1 MFISQVVIE
10 NFRTFG
16 SNADALRLP
25 LNRGVTAII
34 GENDCGKTALID
46 ALRLLLGSRDQESL
60 RLDELDFHLS
70 SGGARAKQFK
80 LQCKLSALTQSDR
93 AAFVE
98 HLSYETTGGK
108 VEPVLYV
115 NFIAT
120 FEGGGTALRKYHTTE
135 VRSGVDAEGPPFDQQ
150 ARLLLNATYLRP
162 LRDAERAMA
171 AGRGSRLSQILQHTN
186 DVRSAGVAFD
196 PAIGIGGAENLSIVG
211 IADLTNKLLNDHQG
225 VQAAQDRLNRS
236 YLQRLSFVGRDLK
249 GGISVGSSGA
259 DESIRLRQVLEK
271 LELELKDD
279 VGGRSRS
286 GLGSNNL
293 LFMAC
298 ELLLLGSDTEG
309 FPILLIEEPEAHLH
323 PQRQLRLA
331 RFLMDHAGEKRAD
344 GQSVQVIVTT
354 HSPNLA
360 SVFPLQN
367 IVLMKDAR
375 AFSLAPPHTALDA
388 NDYAFLER
396 FLDVTKANL
405 FFARGVL
412 IVEGDSE
419 NLILPELAALI
430 GRDFTANGVSVVNVG
445 STGLGRYARIFVR
458 ANPTT
463 DGEIDIPV
471 ACVADLDVMP
481 NDQAP
486 YICGKLKEN
495 EAIPPVANRKWR
507 VVSDFD
513 PAGLE
518 TKRTNI
524 KSRASGQR
532 VDTFVSNEWTLE
544 YDLARSGLQKE
555 LFLAIQLTLVDDKL
569 RGGSKTARAELR
581 RAQKAWKVLVAAGH
595 SAQDLASHI
604 YSPLA
609 KKQASKAIA
618 AQYFA
623 QLLASR
629 RRSKGAGAHWD
640 QALPAYLRLAIEH
653 VTQASPAIEEIADV
667 AEAAE

>member
-1 MFISQVVIE
+1 MYISQVIIE
-10 NFRTFG
+10 NFRIFG
-16 SNADALRLP
+16 SGAHVLKLP

-34 GENDCGKTALID
+34 GENDCGKTALVD

-60 RLDELDFHLS
+60 RLDELDFHLPP
-70 SGGARAKQFK
+70 SGTRAKQFK
-80 LQCKLSALTQSDR
+80 LQCKLSDLTQSDR

-98 HLSYETTGGK
+98 HLSYETIDGK
-108 VEPVLYV
+108 VEAVLYV
-115 NFIAT
+115 NFLAT

-135 VRSGVDAEGPPFDQQ
+135 VRSGVDAEGPLFDQQ
-150 ARLLLNATYLRP
+150 TRLLLNATYLRP

-186 DVRSAGVAFD
+186 DIRAAGVAFD
-196 PAIGIGGAENLSIVG
+196 PAIGVGGATNLSIVG

-249 GGISVGSSGA
+249 GGISVGSSA
-259 DESIRLRQVLEK
+259 TDESIRLRQVLEK
-271 LELELKDD
+271 LELELKDE

-298 ELLLLGSDTEG
+298 ELLLLGSDTDG

-360 SVFPLQN
+360 SVIPLQN

-375 AFSLAPPHTALDA
+375 AFSLAPSHTALDA
-388 NDYAFLER
+388 SDYAFLER

-405 FFARGVL
+405 FFARGVV

-445 STGLGRYARIFVR
+445 STGLGRYARIFIR
-458 ANPTT
+458 ADATK
-463 DGEIDIPV
+463 DGVIDIPV

-481 NDQAP
+481 NVQAP
-486 YICGKLKEN
+486 IICGKLEASV
-495 EAIPPVANRKWR
+495 AIPPVANRKWR
-507 VVSDFD
+507 VESDFT
-513 PAGLE
+513 PEELAA
-518 TKRTNI
+518 KRANI
-524 KSRASGQR
+524 RSRASGQR

-555 LFLAIQLTLVDDKL
+555 LFLAIQLARVDDKL
-569 RGGSKTARAELR
+569 RGGSKAVRTELWK
-581 RAQKAWKVLVAAGH
+581 ALKAWKALLGAGH
-595 SAQDLASHI
+595 SPHDLASHI
-604 YSPLA
+604 YAPLA

-629 RRSKGAGAHWD
+629 RRSKGAGVHWD
-640 QALPAYLRLAIEH
+640 GALPAYLRLAIEH
-653 VTQASPAIEEIADV
+653 VTLAPPANEVVANIAL
-667 AEAAE
+667 AAE